1 MNPHRYTHIHTHT
14 DDFGFPLFFILY
26 AKNKSWFFS
35 STYHF
40 LSFKNNSSFVGQ
52 RMILYFYPTTSST
65 STTFGTIIN
74 QQWFTDHLL
83 WVQLSGELAMVICVL
98 QMKQREFRGV
108 K

>member
-1 MNPHRYTHIHTHT
+1 
-14 DDFGFPLFFILY
+14 
-26 AKNKSWFFS
+26 
-35 STYHF
+35 
-40 LSFKNNSSFVGQ
+40 
-52 RMILYFYPTTSST
+52 MILYFYPTTSST